1 MNCLRPERGST
12 RLPSTSRVYNGLG
25 EIDSACEWL
34 EKTVEERNGEIVFL
48 NVGTKTGTRKIWRK
62 TLRTDPRYRDILRRI
77 GLPTGEISQSRAT
90 DEASE
95 APTAIVSLN
104 PTDAKTPE

>member
-48 NVGTKTGTRKIWRK
+48 SVGTKTGTRKIWRE
-62 TLRTDPRYRDILRRI
+62 TLRIDPRYRDILRRI
-77 GLPTGEISQSRAT
+77 GLPTSEISESRMT
-90 DEASE
+90 VEASE
-95 APTAIVSLN
+95 APTAIVSPK
-104 PTDAKTPE
+104 PTYSKMPK